1 MRKNINYKAETP
13 NSRNEF
19 IKMIEQKV
27 DVIVVDN
34 TLLKKLAKEI
44 NENVSSGKTGKTM
57 GTVGPL
63 MILISG
69 WTLVG
74 LVCGAVVTLC
84 GALSIS
90 SDSLKKYKI
99 YAGKDNDNEDIAVF
113 LEKCVDLKLDTI
125 EYPDWVKSVDYK
137 RKNKRI
143 STK

>member
-1 MRKNINYKAETP
+1 MRKNINYKAEIP

-19 IKMIEQKV
+19 IEMIERKE
-27 DVIVVDN
+27 DVIVVNN
-34 TLLKKLAKEI
+34 TLLKQLAKEI

-113 LEKCVDLKLDTI
+113 L
-125 EYPDWVKSVDYK
+125 
-137 RKNKRI
+137 KNA
-143 STK
+143 